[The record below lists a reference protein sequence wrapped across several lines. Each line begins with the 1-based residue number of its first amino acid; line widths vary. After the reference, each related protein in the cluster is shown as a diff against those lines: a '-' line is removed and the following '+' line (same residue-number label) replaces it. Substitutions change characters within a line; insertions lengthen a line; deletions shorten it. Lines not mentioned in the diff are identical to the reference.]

1 MNRLASGIAEA
12 AGKDTRSAP
21 IGVDRRRLLKAAI
34 AAPVLPALAGCST
47 LERGAAVP
55 GPLAEQVTVLGIPNA
70 RFWPDTQGAAMARE
84 GITAQSRESA
94 AIGATGHLP
103 PAYFLAVSGGS

>member
-34 AAPVLPALAGCST
+34 AVPVLPAIAGCST

-55 GPLAEQVTVLGIPNA
+55 GPLANQVTVLGIPNA
-70 RFWPDTQGAAMARE
+70 RFWPDTQGAAMTQEAIAAQARE
-84 GITAQSRESA
+84 HA
-94 AIGATGHLP
+94 AAGAAGRLP
-103 PAYFLAVSGGS
+103 PAYFLAL